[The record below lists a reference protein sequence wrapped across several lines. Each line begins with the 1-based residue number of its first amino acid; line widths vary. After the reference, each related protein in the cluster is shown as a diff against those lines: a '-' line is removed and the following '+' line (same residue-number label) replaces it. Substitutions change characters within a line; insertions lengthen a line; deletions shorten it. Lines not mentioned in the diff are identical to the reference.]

1 MMIKSVVA
9 LPVALIML
17 AMSSCRDHSK
27 GIPVVY
33 NCAANAADIAA
44 LETEIPGFEAASGIR
59 IRLNPFTGQD
69 KLYAMMV
76 AGQTPDIFYT
86 NNTMR
91 DHLAAEGRLLD
102 LRTVSNDDPFVTR
115 LWPAI
120 VKSGTSV
127 DGGWYSVGNWSYTI
141 GVYYNREMFDAEG
154 IPYPDTAWTW
164 EQMRGIARRLTKDR
178 DGDGVPDVYGIFIG
192 SHFVETIEMMNGAGI
207 APRALTASITN
218 ESAEA
223 FSMYLSLMKEK
234 IMPDLRRIQAMGMQP
249 SQLLEGGR
257 VGMLM
262 EAVPHQMLIETMNI
276 KWGVA
281 PVPRIPGKPVRYFR
295 SGSGGLSISARTQNP
310 KAAWEALKWI
320 VAGAQVYQPNP
331 VLRDIDFVAG
341 WKQRYPQLVG
351 SGFDDVWNLSLQHD
365 GGDPRF
371 FVRYSSWTSA
381 SILERLQPA
390 LDRLWAG
397 AITVDDLRAQMPEV
411 NAHVRRD
418 LQDLAMRQELHPAFR
433 ADIERALRGLEGG
446 AERSPNR

>member
-1 MMIKSVVA
+1 MMIRSLLAFPA
-9 LPVALIML
+9 LCMVL
-17 AMSSCRDHSK
+17 AMPSCRDHSK
-27 GIPVVY
+27 GVQVVY

-44 LETEIPGFEAASGIR
+44 LEAEIPGFESASGVR

-76 AGQTPDIFYT
+76 AGQPPDIFYT

-102 LRTVSNDDPFVTR
+102 LRTVSNGDPFVTR
-115 LWPAI
+115 LWPA
-120 VKSGTSV
+120 VVQSGKSV
-127 DGGWYSVGNWSYTI
+127 DDGWYSVGNWSTTI
-141 GVYYNREMFDAEG
+141 GVYYNRAMFDAEG

-164 EQMRGIARRLTKDR
+164 ETMVDIARRLTKDR
-178 DGDGVPDVYGIFIG
+178 DHDGVPEVYGIFIG
-192 SHFVETIEMMNGAGI
+192 SHFVEMMEMMNGAEI
-207 APRALTASITN
+207 TPRALTASITR

-223 FSMYLSLMKEK
+223 FAMYLSLMHEK
-234 IMPDLRRIQAMGMQP
+234 IMPDLRRIQAMGMQA
-249 SQLLEGGR
+249 SQLLESGR

-262 EAVPHQMLIETMNI
+262 EAVPNQMLIETLSI

-295 SGSGGLSISARTQNP
+295 SGSGGLSISAGTQNP

-331 VLRDIDFVAG
+331 VLRDIDFVGG
-341 WKQRYPQLVG
+341 WEQRYPQLRG
-351 SGFDDVWNLSLQHD
+351 SGFGDVWNLSLRHD

-381 SILERLQPA
+381 AILERLQPA

-397 AITVDDLRAQMPEV
+397 TITVDDLRAQMPEV

-418 LQDLAMRQELHPAFR
+418 LQDLAMRKELHPVFR
-433 ADIERALRGLEGG
+433 TDIERALKGLEGG
-446 AERSPNR
+446 ADR

>member
-1 MMIKSVVA
+1 MMTRRIVA
-9 LPVALIML
+9 LPVIVIVL

-27 GIPVVY
+27 GIEVVY

-44 LETEIPGFEAASGIR
+44 LETEIPGFETASGIR

-102 LRTVSNDDPFVTR
+102 LRMVSKDDPFVAR
-115 LWPAI
+115 LRPA
-120 VKSGTSV
+120 VVENGKSV
-127 DGGWYSVGNWSYTI
+127 DDGWYSVGNWSYTI
-141 GVYYNREMFDAEG
+141 GVYYNRDMFDAEG

-164 EQMRGIARRLTKDR
+164 ETMLDIARRLTKDR

-192 SHFVETIEMMNGAGI
+192 SHFVETIEMMNGAEI
-207 APRALTASITN
+207 TPRALTASITR

-223 FSMYLSLMKEK
+223 FTMYLLLMQEK

-249 SQLLEGGR
+249 SQLLESGR

-262 EAVPHQMLIETMNI
+262 EAVPHQTLIETLSI

-281 PVPRIPGKPVRYFR
+281 PVPHIPGKPVRYFR

-331 VLRDIDFVAG
+331 VLRDVDFVAG
-341 WKQRYPQLVG
+341 WEQRYPQLVG
-351 SGFDDVWNLSLQHD
+351 SGFKEVWNLSLQHD

-397 AITVDDLRAQMPEV
+397 TITVDDLRAQMPEV
-411 NAHVRRD
+411 NAHVRRE
-418 LQDLAMRQELHPAFR
+418 LQDLVARKELHPAFR
-433 ADIERALRGLEGG
+433 TDIERSLKGLEGG
-446 AERSPNR
+446 ADR